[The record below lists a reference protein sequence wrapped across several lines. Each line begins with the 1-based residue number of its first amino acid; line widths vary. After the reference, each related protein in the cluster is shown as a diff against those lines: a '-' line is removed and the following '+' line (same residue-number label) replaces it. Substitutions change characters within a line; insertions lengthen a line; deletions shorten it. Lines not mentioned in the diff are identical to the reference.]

1 MISSLFQHLLPSF
14 LERMVMFN
22 SSKEKFEIFRVLGM
36 NEVCNC
42 SQITQWNSIMQFL
55 YYFFDYVTRV
65 NPKPKL
71 TTNEIMK
78 AF

>member
-1 MISSLFQHLLPSF
+1 MI
-14 LERMVMFN
+14 FN

-42 SQITQWNSIMQFL
+42 SQITEWNSIMQFFIIIL
-55 YYFFDYVTRV
+55 IILTS
-65 NPKPKL
+65 K